1 MKKIL
6 IILVTILLSN
16 LPNSY
21 ADKFEKKMSKI
32 NNSELK
38 SIKKIVRKIPI
49 YIRLTPDTKTVA
61 IQLLV
66 NNIDCPKSG

>member
-1 MKKIL
+1 MYPNFSGKK
-6 IILVTILLSN
+6 
-16 LPNSY
+16 
-21 ADKFEKKMSKI
+21 
-32 NNSELK
+32 NNNELK